1 MFLKDF
7 SAWFLDLTHMLMKTQ
22 KVPFALLAIIMLS
35 ACDNTNDIV
44 LPLEESPITVTAD
57 IAQHTRAGYESGVLM
72 PEKFVMDIRQG
83 DDAKYNYSL
92 VGMTKNSTG
101 NTYSAPE
108 GTELLWASATPAAA
122 IKAMTVPMGLTTVD
136 ASDVMEINVSLEQ
149 NVAENVAASDL
160 LGATSETNGGITIE
174 STTINVE
181 FQHLLSKLDVTY
193 EFSSEFDENA
203 VVVNCLTLQN
213 VCTTGGFSYAQMDY
227 DTSNLEYGDVVMFHN
242 TSTST
247 AEAIFFPYVP
257 TENPT
262 LLINATI
269 DDVEYNFTCPVVP
282 KNANGFIAG
291 KRYTMNVSIVG
302 SSVSGTDASIA
313 QGWDTNT
320 DDESFVTE

>member
-1 MFLKDF
+1 
-7 SAWFLDLTHMLMKTQ
+7 MKTQ
-22 KVPFALLAIIMLS
+22 KALFASLAIILLS
-35 ACDNTNDIV
+35 ACDNTNGIV
-44 LPLEESPITVTAD
+44 PPLEESPITVTAD
-57 IAQHTRAGYESGVLM
+57 ITQHTRAGYESGVLL
-72 PEKFVMDIRQG
+72 PEKFVMDISQG
-83 DDAKYNYSL
+83 DDVKYNYSL
-92 VGMTKNSTG
+92 VEMTKSSTD

-122 IKAMTVPMGLTTVD
+122 IKAMTIPMGLTAVD
-136 ASDVMEINVSLEQ
+136 ADNVMEINVSLEQ
-149 NVAENVAASDL
+149 NDEDNVASSDL

-174 STTINVE
+174 STTINIE
-181 FQHLLSKLDVTY
+181 FQHLLSKLDITY
-193 EFSSEFDENA
+193 DFSSEFDENT
-203 VVVNCLTLQN
+203 VVVNSLTLQN
-213 VCTTGGFSYAQMDY
+213 ICTKGGFSYAQMDY
-227 DTSNLEYGDVVMFHN
+227 DATDLEYGDVAMFHN

-282 KNANGFIAG
+282 KNANGFIGG

-302 SSVSGTDASIA
+302 SSVSGTEATIA
-313 QGWDTNT
+313 KGWDTNT